1 MLFGVQAR
9 AQKVWHRKNPSQAGA
24 YHVTRLQLNSHS
36 VGNLTHSVHLR
47 DHKHRVHPIRRLLNP
62 AADRVRS
69 DASDYN
75 NRDAYLDLARFQPVF
90 ADDEGRYQ
98 SSLEV
103 P

>member
-47 DHKHRVHPIRRLLNP
+47 DHKHRIHPVRHLYNP

-69 DASDYN
+69 DTSDYN
-75 NRDAYLDLARFQPVF
+75 SRDAYLDLARFRPVF
-90 ADDEGRYQ
+90 RDDEVRYQ